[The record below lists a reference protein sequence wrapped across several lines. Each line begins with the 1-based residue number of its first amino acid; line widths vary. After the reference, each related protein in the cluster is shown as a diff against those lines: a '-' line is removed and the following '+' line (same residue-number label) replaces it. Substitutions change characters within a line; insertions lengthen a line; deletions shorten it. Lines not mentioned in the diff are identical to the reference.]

1 MILVMPS
8 SSSLS
13 RYSTTGFAESL
24 SLVSP
29 APCRVNFVDEF
40 HLGASDCLLHP
51 VLADLHDLQ
60 DRLRR
65 WRERRRVAQL
75 NCPLLDL
82 VAGSGLS
89 ARGTGNCGSATMRED
104 EVTWYCEQ
112 PTASPPEWARVLWV
126 TTGTHPCDA
135 PHPGRKMEDIRAP
148 ALTYTVC
155 VGVHV
160 VARGRVWWRF
170 FYCSLGSSAR
180 SIFHFYLGFS
190 RYCVCCLSIATRQS
204 GDDIHDFSCCHLRC

>member
-1 MILVMPS
+1 MSECSGREKRSSETRAEQNKPIFNQSTQLEPLVTL
-8 SSSLS
+8 SLS
-13 RYSTTGFAESL
+13 RYSTTAGNSGFAESL

-75 NCPLLDL
+75 NCPLLVL

-89 ARGTGNCGSATMRED
+89 AVELGTAGSATM
-104 EVTWYCEQ
+104 
-112 PTASPPEWARVLWV
+112 
-126 TTGTHPCDA
+126 
-135 PHPGRKMEDIRAP
+135 
-148 ALTYTVC
+148 
-155 VGVHV
+155 
-160 VARGRVWWRF
+160 
-170 FYCSLGSSAR
+170 
-180 SIFHFYLGFS
+180 
-190 RYCVCCLSIATRQS
+190 
-204 GDDIHDFSCCHLRC
+204 

>member
-1 MILVMPS
+1 MISPHTETPAPDKRSVPDGSVVSLKLSPFTLTAGSGAVAPMRLQTEWTDLLEIVPESSAARLCDFSLHVMILVMPS

-13 RYSTTGFAESL
+13 RYSTTAGNSGFAESL

-51 VLADLHDLQ
+51 VLADLHGLQ

-75 NCPLLDL
+75 NCPLLVL

-89 ARGTGNCGSATMRED
+89 ARGTGNCWLR
-104 EVTWYCEQ
+104 YH
-112 PTASPPEWARVLWV
+112 AR
-126 TTGTHPCDA
+126 
-135 PHPGRKMEDIRAP
+135 R
-148 ALTYTVC
+148 
-155 VGVHV
+155 
-160 VARGRVWWRF
+160 
-170 FYCSLGSSAR
+170 
-180 SIFHFYLGFS
+180 
-190 RYCVCCLSIATRQS
+190 
-204 GDDIHDFSCCHLRC
+204 